1 MKPTN
6 WFTKLFFTSAAELP
20 QPKEEPLQPKALG
33 GFEGANY
40 STSRSMIYTISPSDF
55 RKEMTPYDRR
65 ELVRRT
71 RYLEKNSGFL
81 REYIGTMAMYSVG
94 DGINPQAMT
103 TDAEWNKAAEAYFA
117 EWCRV
122 CEITR
127 RFSFREVQQLICR
140 AIDRDGEVF
149 VLKVR
154 GPNNE
159 PMLQVL
165 ESHRVGGDDSSNNLM
180 NDGILFNQYG
190 AVDSYNI
197 IANDGSTITRPWGQ
211 VMHIFDPQQYSGS
224 RGYPPLCHA
233 INHLIDQA
241 EMLSMEKQAA
251 KDQSKISTVLN
262 KAGGS
267 ADVEDTA
274 VFGDSPNTNES
285 PQNPA
290 MKGVTFVADRGESI
304 ELLES
309 KRPNA
314 TFMGF
319 LDAINRDAAL
329 GGLPFEF
336 LVDPSK
342 IGGAVV
348 RLTVAKAGRV
358 FAHRQKVLVDRLLD
372 NTWKFIIGDAIK
384 TGQLPDNPDFYK
396 VSWTMPANI
405 TVDAGRDSNAN
416 RLDLE
421 AGIKLHSDALG
432 ETGSNFDDH
441 YEKRAQEVSR
451 IMEKAKKWNVPVEY
465 LLKYANQTMPTSA
478 PSQPSTTDSNVPPNR
493 SL

>member
-1 MKPTN
+1 MKNKTKN
-6 WFTKLFFTSAAELP
+6 WFTKLFLSAAA
-20 QPKEEPLQPKALG
+20 EEETVQPKALG

-40 STSRSMIYTISPSDF
+40 STARSMVYTISPSDF

-81 REYIGTMAMYSVG
+81 REYISTMAMYSVG
-94 DGINPQAMT
+94 DGINPQANT
-103 TDAEWNKAAEAYFA
+103 TNVEWNQQAEAYFA

-140 AIDRDGEVF
+140 ALDRDGEVF

-165 ESHRVGGDDSSNNLM
+165 ESHRVGGDDQSNLLM

-190 AVDSYNI
+190 AVDSYLI
-197 IANDGSTITRPWGQ
+197 IANDGSTISRPWGQ

-241 EMLSMEKQAA
+241 EMLAMEKQAA

-285 PQNPA
+285 PADPA
-290 MKGVTFVADRGESI
+290 MRGVTFVADRGESI

-358 FAHRQKVLVDRLLD
+358 FSHRQKVMVDRLLD
-372 NTWKFIIGDAIK
+372 NTWKFIIGDAINR
-384 TGQLPDNPDFYK
+384 GLLPDNPEFYK

-432 ETGSNFDDH
+432 EVGSNFDDH
-441 YEKRAQEVSR
+441 YEKRAQEVAR
-451 IMEKAKKWNVPVEY
+451 IIEKANKYKVPVEY
-465 LLKYANQTMPTSA
+465 LMKYANQQVPSSTPT
-478 PSQPSTTDSNVPPNR
+478 QPSPADSNVPPNR
-493 SL
+493 SV